1 MDKKYVIDN
10 VERKGDFGKM
20 IDFTKYTTNKDE
32 LDFLEDLYITF
43 AVSQIPLT
51 LECKGYSFHV
61 DPCCGGAQIWHL
73 GKCIAKYDTIDDL
86 FLNFKIDGKP
96 FIERIADI
104 EYA

>member
-1 MDKKYVIDN
+1 
-10 VERKGDFGKM
+10 M

-43 AVSQIPLT
+43 AISQIPLT

-61 DPCCGGAQIWHL
+61 DPCCGGAEIWRFE
-73 GKCIAKYDTIDDL
+73 KCIAKYDTIDDL